1 MLRMTWIGF
10 WNRALNE
17 HAGRFMHWK
26 HLIEPLGRPN
36 SQLQLRLEIKGFCV
50 DEIF

>member
-17 HAGRFMHWK
+17 HAGRSMHLK
-26 HLIEPLGRPN
+26 DLIAPLGRPN
-36 SQLQLRLEIKGFCV
+36 SQLSLRLEIKAFV
-50 DEIF
+50 